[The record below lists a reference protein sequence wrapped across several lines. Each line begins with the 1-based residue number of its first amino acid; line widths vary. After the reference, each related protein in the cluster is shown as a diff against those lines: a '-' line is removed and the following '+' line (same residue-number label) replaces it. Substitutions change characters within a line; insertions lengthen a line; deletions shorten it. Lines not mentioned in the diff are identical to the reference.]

1 MSVHRRRVVALLGGA
16 IALGGL
22 WLGGRLAIAAL
33 SPPDVLWVLGG
44 SIRREIAAVQW
55 AKRHPSQRVL
65 ISGGSKPPCV
75 QVLFERAGVQGD
87 RVWLEQCAKSTFGN
101 CYWSLPILQ
110 RWGAKHVTLLTS
122 GSHQWRAGAMAR
134 LILGSHGIWVNVVTV
149 PETGVPGNR
158 ENALKTLL
166 DVGRSGA
173 WAVGSQFSSPQCQ
186 QVDRLD
192 QVDFAAW
199 CQRGFQ
205 CEHQAGL
212 ENLCGRSP
220 RP

>member
-75 QVLFERAGVQGD
+75 QVLFERAGVRGD

-110 RWGAKHVTLLTS
+110 RWGAKRVTLLTS
-122 GSHQWRAGAMAR
+122 GSHQWRAGAMAW
-134 LILGSHGIWVNVVTV
+134 LILGSHGIWVDVVTV